1 MKPLSRQTGAF
12 YLPTADRNGGHIVKF
27 DKTLNPPMKTLPLIA
42 LLLLGIQS
50 PDKILAPERIIKLIP
65 GKVENFHPD
74 GDAKSKVIKLGNIQ
88 YSMAEK
94 NFAAYK
100 ERSIKILLF
109 DYKEAPIMYK
119 QATRKWST
127 FSTIEN
133 DSLILRPAIVTDC
146 TGWESYNVHKKNSQI
161 MLGVCDRFFLTLEGT
176 NVELATLNKIVQNF
190 KFDTFPK

>member
-1 MKPLSRQTGAF
+1 
-12 YLPTADRNGGHIVKF
+12 
-27 DKTLNPPMKTLPLIA
+27 MKTLPIIA
-42 LLLLGIQS
+42 LFLFTFQS
-50 PDKILAPERIIKLIP
+50 PNKILAPDKIIKLIP
-65 GKVENFHPD
+65 AQVSEFHAN

-94 NFAAYK
+94 NFSAYK

-127 FSTIEN
+127 FTTVEN
-133 DSLILRPAIVTDC
+133 DSLIMRPAIMTDC

-176 NVELATLNKIVQNF
+176 NVELETLNKVVQNF
-190 KFDTFPK
+190 KFETFPK